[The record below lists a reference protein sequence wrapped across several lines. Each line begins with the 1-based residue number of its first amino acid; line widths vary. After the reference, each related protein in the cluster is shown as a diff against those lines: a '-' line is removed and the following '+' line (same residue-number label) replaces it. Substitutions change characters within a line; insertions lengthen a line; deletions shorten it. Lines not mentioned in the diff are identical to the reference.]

1 VIDQTA
7 EDTTHQDVQASQTFL
22 GTRPLSRRHPRRSPR
37 TRALLRASRRRAETL
52 CDQPHGAPPTAATD
66 RGRAV
71 VAAVAAPTAASA
83 ASVDRNW
90 WYQKYGVAEVQAEG
104 WNGAG
109 VIAVIDAQINDQ
121 LRRSPT
127 RR

>member
-1 VIDQTA
+1 VI
-7 EDTTHQDVQASQTFL
+7 
-22 GTRPLSRRHPRRSPR
+22 SRTGRHRR
-37 TRALLRASRRRAETL
+37 LRL
-52 CDQPHGAPPTAATD
+52 IAAA
-66 RGRAV
+66 AV

-109 VIAVIDAQINDQ
+109 VKIAVIDAQINDQ